1 MKTAISVPNPVF
13 QAAEKLA
20 AAKGWTRSRLYT
32 EAVCEFVATHHA
44 EDTTARLDALYAHE
58 DSALDPAVMAIQEA
72 SVAEEDW

>member
-20 AAKGWTRSRLYT
+20 AARGWTRSRLYT
-32 EAVCEFVATHHA
+32 EALSEFIATHHT

-58 DSALDPAVMAIQEA
+58 GADLDAAVMAIQDA
-72 SVAEEDW
+72 SVAAEDW